1 MNSKTLFTGGV
12 PASTPKQK
20 TENKIVQKAENQN
33 STKQKN
39 NVGPKQDAQNAPPK
53 PDPLEA
59 IQRKFC
65 LINLDGKIWVIDKST
80 LNTLTDQGTLEKL
93 KLTNRLDGKL
103 LIKRILKLK
112 YPEAD
117 AKLVVEEFWDSPQTV
132 LYNGVEFNPK
142 GPSKGYLN
150 LWKGPTI
157 KPSSGD
163 WSLIKRF
170 FFEIICNEDDE
181 AYDYLLHYIAHALQ
195 KPEEKPGV
203 IIILLG
209 GQGIGKGTLGK
220 VFKRIWSATYIHVHN
235 IKSVTGDFNA
245 ALERT
250 FIVFMDEALFAGD
263 RRAADALKSLVT
275 EEFIH
280 VNEKFQ
286 PARQIRSYHR
296 FIAATNADH
305 FKKTE
310 RDDRRDFT
318 LRVSES
324 HKRDHTFWNDLNQK
338 IDSGGVEAMVHDLLE
353 MDLSDFNVRK
363 KPNTKEFLQ
372 QKLHSL
378 GPIGQWWHDCLMR
391 GAIRDDD
398 RDWHDF
404 VSTSGAL
411 EGIKEVNGGRTY
423 QNLNMITV
431 VQEIKKLCPSA
442 KKLQKQ
448 KRGDRRRGLFLPSLQ
463 QARTEFEKYID
474 GSIEWSDV
482 ELSDAQ
488 GPNVQWTEE
497 DF

>member
-1 MNSKTLFTGGV
+1 MNSKTFFDGEV
-12 PASTPKQK
+12 PSSTPKQK
-20 TENKIVQKAENQN
+20 GGNEVVPQTQN

-39 NVGPKQDAQNAPPK
+39 NVGPKQDAQSAPPK
-53 PDPLEA
+53 LDPLVA

-93 KLTNRLDGKL
+93 KLSNRLDGKL
-103 LIKRILKLK
+103 LIKRLLKSQ
-112 YPEAD
+112 YPESD
-117 AKLVVEEFWDSPQTV
+117 AKQIAEEFWESPQTV

-157 KPSSGD
+157 KPSPGD
-163 WSLIKRF
+163 WSLIKEF
-170 FFEIICNEDDE
+170 LFEIICNEDDE
-181 AYDYLLHYIAHALQ
+181 AYDYLIRYIAHALQ
-195 KPEEKPGV
+195 KPDEKPGV

-235 IKSVTGDFNA
+235 INSVTGDFNA

-250 FIVFMDEALFAGD
+250 FMVFMDEALFAGD

-324 HKRDHTFWNDLNQK
+324 HKGDHTFWNDLNHK
-338 IDSGGVEAMVHDLLE
+338 IDNGGVEAMVQDLLE
-353 MDLSDFNVRK
+353 MDLSQFNVRE

-378 GPIGQWWHDCLMR
+378 GPIGQWWHDCLLR
-391 GAIRDDD
+391 GTIKEYDEN
-398 RDWHDF
+398 WHDF
-404 VSTSGAL
+404 VSTSDAL
-411 EGIKEVNGGRTY
+411 EGIKEVAGGRTQ

-431 VQEIKKLCPSA
+431 KQELKKLCPSA
-442 KKLQKQ
+442 ENRQKQ
-448 KRGDRRRGLFLPSLQ
+448 MRGDRQRGLSLPDLK
-463 QARTEFEKYID
+463 QARTEFEEYIA
-474 GSIEWSDV
+474 GTIEW
-482 ELSDAQ
+482 
-488 GPNVQWTEE
+488 PNVLSADVQSGGDWPEG